1 MLEVVQ
7 IICQTPETFIL
18 DTIPLTRYDPF
29 TERLRALC
37 RVQGQVSQNSSEG
50 ANPRKSKIKTKPQKS
65 LNISQSCIFM
75 EQRFPQTANEL
86 KAQQIAMKALTS
98 EELLKINKSKV
109 SLVKAITKK

>member
-1 MLEVVQ
+1 
-7 IICQTPETFIL
+7 
-18 DTIPLTRYDPF
+18 
-29 TERLRALC
+29 
-37 RVQGQVSQNSSEG
+37 
-50 ANPRKSKIKTKPQKS
+50 
-65 LNISQSCIFM
+65 M